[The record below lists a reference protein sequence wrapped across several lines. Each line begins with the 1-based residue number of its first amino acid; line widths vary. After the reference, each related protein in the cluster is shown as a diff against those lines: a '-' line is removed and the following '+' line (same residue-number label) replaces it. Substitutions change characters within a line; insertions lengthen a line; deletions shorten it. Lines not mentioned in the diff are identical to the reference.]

1 MALIHAAAS
10 VGAEPRGTHI
20 EESFAHASLTP
31 VTSDALYRAMVPCAM
46 RAARLTPSTAPS
58 RVQRSQSNLSEVLA
72 KVARTRITPRRQR
85 DEMPLVDWDKIVPSY
100 LAAQRMAGP
109 RAQGWAQAWIGRE
122 HPRLLGDRTR
132 VENFLRQVRRR
143 LPTSKEYK
151 APSHETGI
159 ARLTPHGRNDH
170 GTCFP
175 TTKRSRRTRQW
186 GGWRPRPHEV

>member
-72 KVARTRITPRRQR
+72 EVVRTRIAPRRQHVVR
-85 DEMPLVDWDKIVPSY
+85 TVVDWDQIVPSY
-100 LAAQRMAGP
+100 LAARRMAGP
-109 RAQGWAQAWIGRE
+109 SSHAWAQAWIQRE
-122 HPRLLGDRTR
+122 YPQLQGDRTR

-143 LPTSKEYK
+143 LPTSK
-151 APSHETGI
+151 ST
-159 ARLTPHGRNDH
+159 RGRA
-170 GTCFP
+170 
-175 TTKRSRRTRQW
+175 TRQAL
-186 GGWRPRPHEV
+186 RA